1 MPNIINIMP
10 TPSTPRH
17 RQVAALLYEGLCS
30 FEYGIAA
37 EVFGLPRP
45 EMGKDWYR
53 FITVAETRRPLR
65 ANGGIRVTAEAGLA
79 ALGRAGTIVIP
90 GWRADR
96 APPSP
101 ALKKALWD
109 AHRDGARLVTICSGV
124 FLLAAAGL
132 LKGRRVTTHWRYAEQ
147 LQAAYPELTVEP
159 DVLYVDEGD
168 ILTSAGSAAGVD
180 LLLHV
185 VRKDYGPKAANGVAR
200 RLVMPPHREGN
211 QAQYI
216 DQPVPK
222 RADGQLAPLLDT
234 LRRRPAE
241 DWTVA
246 KMAKA
251 AAMSERTF
259 VRRFTA
265 LTGSSP
271 GEWLCGVRTDAAR
284 ALLESSRSSLEDIA
298 TAAGFGSLGTLR
310 HHFRT
315 RLKTTPADYRK
326 RFRLVT
332 EKRA

>member
-1 MPNIINIMP
+1 MP
-10 TPSTPRH
+10 SPRN
-17 RQVAALLYEGLCS
+17 RLVATLLYEGLCS
-30 FEYGIAA
+30 FDYGIATG
-37 EVFGLPRP
+37 VFALPHP

-65 ANGGIRVTAEAGLA
+65 ATGGIQVTAEAGLA
-79 ALGRAGTIVIP
+79 ALRRAGTIVIP

-101 ALKKALWD
+101 ALRKALWA
-109 AHRDGARLVTICSGV
+109 AHADGARLVTICSGA

-132 LKGRRVTTHWRYAEQ
+132 LKGRRVTTHWQYAER
-147 LQAAYPELTVEP
+147 LQATYPDLRVEP

-180 LLLHV
+180 LLLHI
-185 VRKDYGPKAANGVAR
+185 VRKDYGPKAANSVAR
-200 RLVMPPHREGN
+200 HLIMPPHREGN

-222 RADGQLAPLLDT
+222 RADGQLAPLLDKV
-234 LRRRPAE
+234 RKRPAE

-259 VRRFTA
+259 VRRFRE

-271 GEWLCGVRTDAAR
+271 GEWLCGVRTDVAR

-298 TAAGFGSLGTLR
+298 AAVGFGSPGTLR

-315 RLKTTPADYRK
+315 RLKTTPAGYRK
-326 RFRLVT
+326 RFRLVA
-332 EKRA
+332 ERPE